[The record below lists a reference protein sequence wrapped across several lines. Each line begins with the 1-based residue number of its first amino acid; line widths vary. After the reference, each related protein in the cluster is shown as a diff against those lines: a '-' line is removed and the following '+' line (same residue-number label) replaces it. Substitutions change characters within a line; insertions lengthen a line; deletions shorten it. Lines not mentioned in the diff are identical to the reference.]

1 MSRIDL
7 GRVWRGAWRGVWVVC
22 VGVCAAGGFGA
33 GLGGCASAKGTSRTV
48 EVGAGSYAAAFD
60 ATREVLRS
68 YRFTLE
74 RVDARAGVI
83 TTEARFSSGLA
94 TFWDP
99 VQSDGGQE
107 LMETLNYEGRRAR
120 VVFSR
125 PGSASADGGVLAPGV
140 GEETPQALRD
150 EGVMAD
156 GSVRPTLDEDLREE
170 VGPLVMKVDVIVDRV
185 QRPGRRV
192 ETSSMS
198 RSTFT
203 MDTALAERGMLPTYS
218 VARTRDDKLAAR
230 LASEIRA
237 RMGAS
242 GVE

>member
-1 MSRIDL
+1 L
-7 GRVWRGAWRGVWVVC
+7 
-22 VGVCAAGGFGA
+22 
-33 GLGGCASAKGTSRTV
+33 
-48 EVGAGSYAAAFD
+48 
-60 ATREVLRS
+60 
-68 YRFTLE
+68 
-74 RVDARAGVI
+74 
-83 TTEARFSSGLA
+83 
-94 TFWDP
+94 
-99 VQSDGGQE
+99 
-107 LMETLNYEGRRAR
+107 
-120 VVFSR
+120 
-125 PGSASADGGVLAPGV
+125 ASADGGVLAPGV